1 MAVLSTAPMIMPPT
15 HGSGELDAGAVWEQG
30 TGVELAPK
38 KEEKKI
44 KSIIGQELMNT
55 EGPRDTLSRAHWSVC
70 HYSCC

>member
-1 MAVLSTAPMIMPPT
+1 MAVLSTAPMITPPT
-15 HGSGELDAGAVWEQG
+15 HGSGEQDTGAVWEQD

-55 EGPRDTLSRAHWSVC
+55 EGPRDTLSRPLWSVR